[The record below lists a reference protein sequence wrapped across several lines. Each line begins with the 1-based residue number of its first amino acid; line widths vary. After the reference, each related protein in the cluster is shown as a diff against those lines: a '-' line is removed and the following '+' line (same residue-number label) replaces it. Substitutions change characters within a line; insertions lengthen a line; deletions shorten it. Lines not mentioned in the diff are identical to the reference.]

1 MYQVGIWF
9 VHLMNVA
16 ILAIIGVVVLVAI
29 YVKRGHYQRDAARCI
44 QAEILLST
52 GWPEYHTVRCGP
64 SDEWIRVGGYE
75 YKLDPKKRRWGLH
88 PRLPFLGLAALQVP
102 IRRET
107 FYKDNPDPVYRDK
120 EVPEVTA
127 SEIHAKTREATA
139 IAAGA
144 EIVEMEARQTQL
156 VNAIANQPN
165 KTYVYLGLGA
175 VALGMA
181 ILVVRS
187 LL

>member
-16 ILAIIGVVVLVAI
+16 ILAIIGVVVLIAI
-29 YVKRGHYQRDAARCI
+29 YVKRGHYMRDATRCI

-52 GWPEYHTVRCGP
+52 GWPEYHTVRCGA
-64 SDEWIRVGGYE
+64 SDEWVTIKGYA
-75 YKLDPKKRRWGLH
+75 YKLDPTKRGWGLH
-88 PRLPFLGLAALQVP
+88 PRIPFLGLTALQVA
-102 IRRET
+102 IRKET
-107 FYKDNPDPVYRDK
+107 WYKDNPNPVHRDK

-127 SEIHAKTREATA
+127 AEIHAKTREATA

-144 EIVEMEARQTQL
+144 QIVEMDARQKQL

-165 KTYVYLGLGA
+165 KVYVYLGLG
-175 VALGMA
+175 VMTLGMV
-181 ILVVRS
+181 ILIVKS